1 MNRKIKA
8 YLIITFTIILLID
21 ELYILF
27 KYWNSSKIS
36 ILINHPIESIVIPF
50 VCTFILYYLAIYKGG
65 KQ

>member
-27 KYWNSSKIS
+27 KYWNLSKIS
-36 ILINHPIESIVIPF
+36 ILINHPIESLVIPF
-50 VCTFILYYLAIYKGG
+50 MGTFIIYYLVIYKR
-65 KQ
+65 K